1 MVGGEFMKD
10 YFKIQTIKNDMKESY
25 KQAVEMY
32 THIVKYIQKP
42 KDWQRGLECLNE
54 LNNSLNYVLTTSKQ
68 ASLERKNSTLMNI
81 YLKNAQEHEGNY
93 NSAYTALFEIVV
105 NMGGTL

>member
-10 YFKIQTIKNDMKESY
+10 YFKIQTIKNDMKETY

-32 THIVKYIQKP
+32 AHIVKYNQKP
-42 KDWQRGLECLNE
+42 KEWQRGLECLNE

-81 YLKNAQEHEGNY
+81 YLKNAQEHRDNY
-93 NSAYTALFEIVV
+93 NSAFTSLFEIVV

>member
-1 MVGGEFMKD
+1 MKG

-32 THIVKYIQKP
+32 THIVKYNQKP
-42 KDWQRGLECLNE
+42 KEWQRGLECLNE

-81 YLKNAQEHEGNY
+81 YLKNAQEHRDNY
-93 NSAYTALFEIVV
+93 NSAFTSSFEIVV